1 MGNTSDEIKIIDD
14 EIEKTEKAIRKAL
27 EGYNEVFCEGS
38 GRLKEYNA
46 IPPDPLGAYKETAK
60 ILVDAMLGYNK
71 DLNAHRHT
79 IKDLQSRLHTL
90 NQTREVK
97 LNKIVHKEDDDRSDG
112 MTYQEDREKQHLLV
126 PFLF

>member
-46 IPPDPLGAYKETAK
+46 IPPDPLGS
-60 ILVDAMLGYNK
+60 I
-71 DLNAHRHT
+71 
-79 IKDLQSRLHTL
+79 
-90 NQTREVK
+90 
-97 LNKIVHKEDDDRSDG
+97 
-112 MTYQEDREKQHLLV
+112 
-126 PFLF
+126 